1 MITTHDYSLRDGI
14 KKQREEIAKRQ
25 QEASA
30 IVRKWEPTT
39 YRDNIEEIAILSCHE
54 NRPVKAE
61 TNVPGKYVLIPA
73 KSNIIDAELSLIEQ
87 RDELKSATNERLL
100 RYWKEICEDQKHSVV
115 GDIFE
120 IMAIAVSKEMF
131 NRDQLREQIDLPQTL
146 RLYNVIKQSHNTE
159 NKDMLPEIEKDL
171 QAKAWHYFASE
182 IEYGENPKKFRS
194 TPYSVSC
201 VDELKDFMVNK
212 MHAPE
217 DVITPKLEHIETS
230 MMSAIHVDTL
240 RRGLTPNAKNVVY
253 NTALKHP
260 EHGSSQRI
268 IGNINISN
276 SGSSRVG

>member
-1 MITTHDYSLRDGI
+1 MEKDSLL
-14 KKQREEIAKRQ
+14 AKLERLKENSQ
-25 QEASA
+25 A
-30 IVRKWEPTT
+30 IERPWRVMSFKE
-39 YRDNIEEIAILSCHE
+39 NIEEIAILSCRE

-61 TNVPGKYVLIPA
+61 TNFHGKYVLIPA

-100 RYWKEICEDQKHSVV
+100 KDWKEICEDQKHSVV
-115 GDIFE
+115 GDSLE

-146 RLYNVIKQSHNTE
+146 RLYNVIKQSHNPE

-217 DVITPKLEHIETS
+217 DVITPKLENIETS
-230 MMSAIHVDTL
+230 MMSAIYVSTL
-240 RRGLTPNAKNVVY
+240 RRELTPNAKNVVY

-276 SGSSRVG
+276 GGSSRVG